1 MFFGTKL
8 KPTAS
13 SMRCLAYILFMLWSS
28 VLAAGGF
35 QIALQGVKQ
44 AGMGGTGVANPID
57 GSAIYFNPGALSF
70 TKKNSLNLN
79 AFVLLPKL
87 QFREEGTNKVFKM
100 GAGTT
105 IPFAGYWSWNTNPN
119 QHWKL
124 GVGVYTPFGTNSDW
138 GSTWA
143 GRYVTTSTKLS
154 TYNIQPTFSYN
165 IGNRVGIGA
174 GFVYSRS
181 SFQQNRSLPLAMSS
195 GADGQVNLSS
205 KANGYGFNAG
215 VLVHVTSKLD
225 IGASYKSS
233 VKYNGSQGLLAYTV
247 PDALTDSFPNVGVNT
262 TMQLPWSV
270 DMGITYKP
278 EPRLTLGIDVNF
290 VGWSAYKN
298 VTNDFKQ
305 PNNLLAAQLLPS
317 SYNNAATIRLG
328 GSYDID
334 SSFTL
339 RAGTY
344 LDLAAV
350 PNGSVSPS
358 MPDANRFAITL
369 GGTMHS
375 GDRFELDLS
384 FTYTESV
391 RRTESQTDNY
401 ASLGGTYKGKS
412 IAIGLGLNFNL
423 GKRPK
428 LITPETLT
436 EP

>member
-1 MFFGTKL
+1 
-8 KPTAS
+8 
-13 SMRCLAYILFMLWSS
+13 MRGLAYILFMLWSS
-28 VLAAGGF
+28 ALVAGGF
-35 QIALQGVKQ
+35 QIAQQGVKQ
-44 AGMGGTGVANPID
+44 AGMGGTGVANPLD

-70 TKKNSLNLN
+70 SKKNSLNLN
-79 AFVLLPKL
+79 AFMLLPKV
-87 QFREEGTNKVFKM
+87 QFREEGTNKIFKM
-100 GAGTT
+100 GGGTT

-124 GVGVYTPFGTNSDW
+124 GIGVYTPFGTNSDW
-138 GSTWA
+138 GNNWA
-143 GRYVTTSTKLS
+143 GRYVSISTKLN

-174 GFVYSRS
+174 GFVYCRS
-181 SFQQNRSLPLAMSS
+181 NFQQNLALPLAMSS
-195 GADGQVNLSS
+195 GADGQMNLSS

-215 VLVHVTSKLD
+215 VLVHVTSKVD

-233 VKYNGSQGLLAYTV
+233 VKYKGSNGTISYTV
-247 PDALTDSFPNVGVNT
+247 PDALTDSFPNADVNT
-262 TMQLPWSV
+262 ATQLPWSV
-270 DMGITYKP
+270 DMGITYNP
-278 EPRLTLGIDVNF
+278 EPRLALSIDVNF

-298 VTNDFKQ
+298 VMNDFKQ
-305 PNNLLAAQLLPS
+305 PNYLLPDQPLPKS
-317 SYNNAATIRLG
+317 SKNAATIRLG

-334 SSFTL
+334 STFTL

-344 LDLAAV
+344 LDLATV
-350 PNGSVSPS
+350 PNGAVSPTIL
-358 MPDANRFAITL
+358 DANSFAITF

-384 FTYTESV
+384 FTYLESV

-401 ASLGGTYKGKS
+401 ASLGGTYKGKA
-412 IAIGLGLNFNL
+412 IAIGVALNFNI

-428 LITPETLT
+428 PISPETLT